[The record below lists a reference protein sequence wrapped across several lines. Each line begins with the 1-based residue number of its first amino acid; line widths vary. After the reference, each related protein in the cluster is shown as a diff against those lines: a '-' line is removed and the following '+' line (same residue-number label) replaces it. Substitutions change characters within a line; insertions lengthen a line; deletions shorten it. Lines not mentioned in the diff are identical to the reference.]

1 MKLALV
7 TLLLACPLLPG
18 APNGKTGTPA
28 VEVSFEPEVQS
39 LGAAKSPKFIARR
52 AHGLLLLKTVP
63 AAGGGSDLV
72 FQASNDVGD
81 SWTAPVRVNNVPG
94 EVSDHGENSPQLLFS
109 PDEMTMYAVWGAR
122 DPKSPGG
129 GVIRFSRSNTMS
141 PAWSPAVTLNDDNMP
156 VSHSFQSAAV
166 GPDGA
171 IYAAWLDGRDGRGV
185 TPGATAGTSSIYMT
199 RSDDAG
205 KTWTKNVRVGTNVCP
220 CCRVSWAF
228 AGNRVLL
235 AWRYVESGDIRDIY
249 SAASEDKGDTWSK
262 AAPVFRD
269 GWKIKGCPHVGPAMA
284 VLDGKVYVTWFTEG
298 ANDPAVYLAVSS
310 DGGKTFA
317 QRIKLSEGT
326 TDPTH
331 PQITVNDDR
340 LAVVFQ
346 ARDAK
351 VKGGWGKM
359 GVYYREI
366 RTGGAMSPLVRAA
379 EGKAAL
385 TYPTAALG
393 LSGRIFLGWTE
404 TSEGES
410 KALMLRGR
418 SPK

>member
-1 MKLALV
+1 MKSALFP
-7 TLLLACPLLPG
+7 LLLACSLLPG
-18 APNGKTGTPA
+18 AEKAKSGPATFA
-28 VEVSFEPEVQS
+28 VEFEPEAHS

-63 AAGGGSDLV
+63 APGGGSDLV
-72 FQASNDVGD
+72 FQSSNDVGD
-81 SWTAPVRVNNVPG
+81 SWTEPLRVNNVPG

-122 DPKSPGG
+122 DPKFPAG

-141 PAWSPAVTLNDDNMP
+141 PAWSPAVTLNDDNLP

-171 IYAAWLDGRDGRGV
+171 IYAAWLDGRDGRAT
-185 TPGATAGTSSIYMT
+185 TPGATAGTTSIYMT
-199 RSDDAG
+199 RSDDGG
-205 KTWTKNVRVGTNVCP
+205 KTWSKNTRVSTSICP

-228 AGNRVLL
+228 TTDRVLL
-235 AWRYVESGDIRDIY
+235 AWRYVEAGDIRDIY
-249 SAASEDKGDTWSK
+249 SAASADKGATWS
-262 AAPVFRD
+262 APGPVFRD
-269 GWKIKGCPHVGPAMA
+269 GWKIRGCPHVGPAMTA
-284 VLDGKVYVTWFTEG
+284 LGGKVYITWFTEG
-298 ANDPAVYLAVSS
+298 ANEPAVYLAVSS
-310 DGGKTFA
+310 DGGRTFS
-317 QRIKLSEGT
+317 QRRKLSEGT

-331 PQITVNDDR
+331 PQITVSEGR

-359 GVYYREI
+359 GVYYRELREDGSI
-366 RTGGAMSPLVRAA
+366 SPLVRAA

-410 KALMLRGR
+410 KAYLLRGR
-418 SPK
+418 AVN